1 MSLPLVTLHLNLKK
15 ERRFQNIDAVKR
27 QKLNTIKLMF
37 CTTLYVAVLQTI
49 RMIFLRVKNLVKFV
63 FEQPTQEVD
72 P

>member
-1 MSLPLVTLHLNLKK
+1 MRLHLNLKK
-15 ERRFQNIDAVKR
+15 ERRFQNIDAVNR
-27 QKLNTIKLMF
+27 QQLNTIKLMF